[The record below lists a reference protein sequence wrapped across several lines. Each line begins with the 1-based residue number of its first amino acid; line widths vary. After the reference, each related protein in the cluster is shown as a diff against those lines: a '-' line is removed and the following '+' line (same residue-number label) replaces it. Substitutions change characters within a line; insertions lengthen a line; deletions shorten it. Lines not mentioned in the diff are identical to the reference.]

1 VNEITED
8 VLIVTGMSGAGRSTA
23 AGVLG
28 DLGWFVI
35 DNLPPA
41 LLSDALGEIAN
52 DSEAKRAAIV
62 IDAKWSNLFGTL
74 DSALSRIS
82 DAGASVRIL
91 YLDSQDD
98 VLVRRYEASR
108 RPHPFATED
117 GLLAGVARERRQLSD
132 IRARADLVIDTTDLN
147 PSELRSRIESA
158 FASTDEL
165 RLRASVQS
173 FGFKYGVPLDA
184 DLVFDVRFLPN
195 PYWDEQL
202 RELDGTTPSVR
213 DFIFAQEGESEFVR
227 SVADLIAQ
235 MAKGYLRE
243 GKRYVTIALGCT
255 GGYHRSVAL
264 AVSLADSL
272 SDHGIS
278 ARVTHRDIGR
288 GAS

>member
-1 VNEITED
+1 MSDD

-35 DNLPPA
+35 DNLPPS
-41 LLSDALGEIAN
+41 LLSEALVEIAN
-52 DSEAKRAAIV
+52 DSDAKRVAVV
-62 IDAKWSNLFGTL
+62 IDAKWSNLFATL
-74 DSALSRIS
+74 DSALNQIN

-108 RPHPFATED
+108 RPHPFAND
-117 GLLAGVARERRQLSD
+117 GGLLKGVANERKALSD
-132 IRARADLVIDTTDLN
+132 IRAKADLVIDTTDLN

-158 FASTDEL
+158 FATADEL
-165 RLRASVQS
+165 RLKASIQS

-184 DLVFDVRFLPN
+184 DLVLDVRFLPN
-195 PYWDEQL
+195 PFWDEAL
-202 RELDGTTPSVR
+202 RDLDGISPEV
-213 DFIFAQEGESEFVR
+213 SEFVL
-227 SVADLIAQ
+227 SQEGAEQFVEGASALVAL
-235 MAKGYLRE
+235 MSKGYLRE

-255 GGYHRSVAL
+255 GGFHRSVAL
-264 AVSLADSL
+264 ATRLAQAL
-272 SDHGIS
+272 SSQGIS
-278 ARVTHRDIGR
+278 AQVTHRDLNR